1 VARGLRRTAGCSPS
15 QSEFSSV
22 DKTLRHNIKLISP
35 LSTTTTRGTLD
46 KKLSVPPSFLEE
58 SPSIAEA
65 ESLLPPLNSVIFEPD
80 LVIFDKDGT
89 LVCFHTMWN
98 SWCEEFAQRVT
109 QATQKDLQDSVY
121 QAMGYDGEKREVRL
135 GMLAEKT
142 NPYIRK
148 KMVELLRYHLVED
161 AAQVVEKTWQDTPE
175 DMQIRLMGDMRSL
188 FGRLKA
194 KNIKIA
200 ICTADSREGT
210 VQFLERMGLV
220 SMVDCLVCGDDPFS
234 KPKPDKHNALHI
246 CAELGVEP
254 HNAIMVGDT
263 PADTIMGQAANL
275 GLTIGVLTGIGNKE
289 DLTHADII
297 VHNVDEVV
305 DLITPM
311 YKDNTYVMKEF
322 HSIRVTTRGLYKIAK
337 RSALLHGNTSN
348 N

>member
-1 VARGLRRTAGCSPS
+1 MTSSTILQNKLSIVPRTYKFTTKFTSR
-15 QSEFSSV
+15 F
-22 DKTLRHNIKLISP
+22 
-35 LSTTTTRGTLD
+35 STTSSFTSLE
-46 KKLSVPPSFLEE
+46 KKLSAPPGFIDD

-65 ESLLPPLNSVIFEPD
+65 EGLLPPLTSVIFEPD
-80 LVIFDKDGT
+80 LIIFDKDGT

-98 SWCEEFAQRVT
+98 SWCEDFAERVT
-109 QATQKDLQDSVY
+109 QATQKDLEGSVY
-121 QAMGYDGEKREVRL
+121 KAMGYDATKREVRL

-148 KMVELLRYHLVED
+148 KMVELLRYHLIDNPAE
-161 AAQVVEKTWQDTPE
+161 VVEKTWQDTPE
-175 DMQIRLMGDMRSL
+175 DMQIKLMGDMRSL

-210 VQFLERMGLV
+210 VQFLDRMGLV
-220 SMVDCLVCGDDPFS
+220 SMVDCIVCGDDSFS
-234 KPKPDKHNALHI
+234 KPKPDAHNALYI
-246 CAELGVEP
+246 CEQLGVEP

-275 GLTIGVLTGIGNKE
+275 GLTIGVLTGIGKKE

-305 DLITPM
+305 DLITPL

-337 RSALLHGNTSN
+337 RSALLHNMKN
-348 N
+348 EE